1 MTGHTSVSSGSRVLD
16 GMLDGGYPA
25 NRSTLLT
32 GGPGSGKSTLS
43 MQFLQAGLDAG
54 EECLY
59 VSTEQTID
67 ELQQSFA
74 DFEFELEHENLAV
87 ASIHASAGKTIE
99 SGEEELTLQ
108 TLAADEEGD
117 EMLGEGYKLPFTT
130 EYVREYLGRFG
141 PVDRV
146 VLDSVSGLSVIA
158 NDAQRFR
165 RSVLDLIRFFSED
178 FGATSLF
185 TAEQGTDKTTEALE
199 FTTHGV
205 IELAQRPVEDDPH
218 NFLRITKMRGIDY
231 DRREMEV
238 EFGPDGLRLAP
249 ERRSQPPALK
259 DHAHT
264 PIGIDGLDALTG
276 GGLVRGA
283 GVLLEHDGRANLN
296 VFFSALLRHGL
307 ETDEKVILV
316 PAIELRGSRTQQLL
330 SGHGYDVEAFL
341 DSGQLA
347 VVDLVGTWDGS
358 RSCVFTPEH
367 DPETVTDLLKRL
379 HDETDG
385 TTYSLV
391 NGNAIVH
398 TLGHEA
404 ARRVRYFEEAQLLD
418 PESALLEVLN
428 PNTVPDEVAAFYR
441 DSVEQVLDTWIDDA
455 GRQYLALRKSP
466 CGFVGTTSL
475 VEYIE
480 EPPYVRVQ
488 HPPQTRENPYAE
500 ENPYVSGDHDDHH

>member
-25 NRSTLLT
+25 NRSTLLL

-59 VSTEQTID
+59 ISTEQTID
-67 ELQQSFA
+67 ELRQSFS
-74 DFEFELEHENLAV
+74 DFAFELDHENLAV
-87 ASIHASAGKTIE
+87 TSIHAGAGKTIE

-108 TLAADEEGD
+108 TLAEDEGGD
-117 EMLGEGYKLPFTT
+117 EMLAEGFSLPFTA
-130 EYVREYLGRFG
+130 EYVREYLERFG

-158 NDAQRFR
+158 SDARRFR
-165 RSVLDLIRFFSED
+165 RSVLDLIRFFSDE

-185 TAEQGTDKTTEALE
+185 TAEQGNDKTTEALE

-205 IELAQRPVEDDPH
+205 IELTQRPIEDDPH
-218 NFLRITKMRGIDY
+218 NFLRITKMRGVDY

-238 EFGPDGLRLAP
+238 EFGTEGLRLAP

-264 PIGIDGLDALTG
+264 PVGIDGLDALAG

-307 ETDEKVILV
+307 ETDETVILV
-316 PAIELRGSRTQQLL
+316 PTIELRESRTQQLL
-330 SGHGYDVEAFL
+330 SGHGYDVDEFL
-341 DSGQLA
+341 ESGQLA
-347 VVDLVGTWDGS
+347 VVDLVGTWDGD
-358 RSCVFTPEH
+358 RSCVFTPDH

-398 TLGHEA
+398 TLGPTA
-404 ARRVRYFEEAQLLD
+404 ARQVRYFEEAQLLD

-441 DSVEQVLDTWIDDA
+441 DSVEQILDTWVDDA

-475 VEYIE
+475 VEYIN

-488 HPPQTRENPYAE
+488 HPPQTRENPYSE
-500 ENPYVSGDHDDHH
+500 ENPYVSDEEHDHH